1 MRNRSLILI
10 IAIMVLIGCKP
21 RTKSSLE
28 LKTTDSSKTTTKGL
42 TMPDVGDLKNNTSNN
57 NNNTNTSVSSWSK
70 EYRNKFLQGCIGKAS
85 EKVSAAD
92 AFSYCNCM
100 AEKVE
105 AKYPNEN
112 EVDAKLTDADIESM
126 KPGCLTSSTQSNSSN
141 NQSNNTYNNSNSNN
155 NNSQKWSDA
164 DQREFMNNCVPGAS
178 KTLGNTGA
186 TDYCSCMMNKIMAEY
201 PDSKDAGNMPK
212 DHMTSLANDCLA
224 STRK

>member
-57 NNNTNTSVSSWSK
+57 NNNTNSASTWSK
-70 EYRNKFLQGCIGKAS
+70 AFLSKNLSDCITRAS
-85 EKVSAAD
+85 NRLSASQAYT
-92 AFSYCNCM
+92 YCDCM
-100 AEKVE
+100 MDKIQQ
-105 AKYPNEN
+105 KYPNEN
-112 EVDAKLTDADIESM
+112 DAETKFTKEELVPIDAA
-126 KPGCLTSSTQSNSSN
+126 CLPADV
-141 NQSNNTYNNSNSNN
+141 NQNNSNDNQTNN
-155 NNSQKWSDA
+155 NNQNNSNYSRQWSTS

-186 TDYCSCMMNKIMAEY
+186 TDYCSCVMNKIMAEY
-201 PDSKDAGNMPK
+201 PDSKDARNIPK